1 MPFVSNSCRRT
12 ITSNILELSHCAGF
26 LDGDG
31 SFCCGLKRVQK
42 KDGTYKYD
50 FTPRIIAWQKQKRVF
65 GLHILK
71 ERLGCGQ
78 VYLPTNNETDDM
90 CSLKIRKLEDVKNVA
105 QALQG
110 YVKVKKEVLEIF
122 LKLVDKLENLTLEN
136 CLETFKLYEECCWL
150 NRSLPTRSYE
160 KFERA
165 FTKTKHPILR
175 GRTLHLDD

>member
-78 VYLPTNNETDDM
+78 VYYDKTNDM
-90 CSLKIRKLEDVKNVA
+90 YSLEIRKLEDIQKVA

-122 LKLVDKLENLTLEN
+122 LKLVDKLLNLTLEN
-136 CLETFKLYEECCWL
+136 YLETFKLYEKCCLL
-150 NRSLPTRSYE
+150 NRSKPVISYE
-160 KFERA
+160 DFEKA

>member
-78 VYLPTNNETDDM
+78 VYYDKTNDM
-90 CSLKIRKLEDVKNVA
+90 YSLEIRKLEDIQKVA

-122 LKLVDKLENLTLEN
+122 LKLVDKLQNLTLEN
-136 CLETFKLYEECCWL
+136 YLKTFKLYEECRLL
-150 NRSLPTRSYE
+150 NRSTSSTLSYE
-160 KFERA
+160 KFEKS

>member
-50 FTPRIIAWQKQKRVF
+50 FTPRIVACQKQKRVF

-78 VYLPTNNETDDM
+78 IYYDKTKDM
-90 CSLKIRKLEDVKNVA
+90 YSLEIKKLEDIQKVA

-122 LKLVDKLENLTLEN
+122 LKLVDKLQNLTLEN
-136 CLETFKLYEECCWL
+136 YLKTFKLYEECRLL
-150 NRSLPTRSYE
+150 NRSTSSTLSYE
-160 KFERA
+160 KFEKS